1 MALTK
6 IRDAALPADSVLQIV
21 SAELA
26 KDDTANTTSTSY
38 VDTGL
43 SATITPSATGNKIKV
58 TVVSNIRGKAASGQ
72 DLDWYQRLLVGATEL
87 DEVRMKGDN
96 MGKLG
101 DTIYVP
107 ISLVQSYI
115 YTTTST
121 SAITFKTQVKAAA
134 SGEVRYRENDTF
146 IILEEIAQ

>member
-26 KDDTANTTSTSY
+26 KDGTVNTTSTSY

-43 SATITPSATGNKIKV
+43 SATITPSITGNKIKI
-58 TVVSNIRGKAASGQ
+58 TVVANIRGKATSGQ

-121 SAITFKTQVKAAA
+121 DAITFKTQVKAAA